1 MGNFMGFMKG
11 GMPSTQ
17 MLNLLLGTLYK
28 QFTDKEV
35 SNFEQFHIAILDIL
49 NTFNSALPGKHYDS
63 PLHKEVEECF
73 QRWKDAEADSVKKKI
88 FIDFMKEKVKLSQLD
103 NTTLITGLVTPPAA
117 MAAKR
122 AGEILPH
129 GGILKVV
136 PDVIF
141 VPAVTMAALMTSKLS
156 RKIFTQNL
164 PS

>member
-1 MGNFMGFMKG
+1 MGNFMGFVKG

-28 QFTDKEV
+28 QFTDREV
-35 SNFEQFHIAILDIL
+35 SNFDQFHIAILDIL
-49 NTFNSALPGKHYDS
+49 NTFNSALPGKHYDA
-63 PLHKEVEECF
+63 PLHREVEECF
-73 QRWKDAEADSVKKKI
+73 NRWNNADEESARKKV
-88 FIDFMKEKVKLSQLD
+88 FIDFMKGKVKLSQLD
-103 NTTLITGLVTPPAA
+103 NTTMITGLVAPPAA

-129 GGILKVV
+129 VSIIKAV

-156 RKIFTQNL
+156 RKIFMQNL